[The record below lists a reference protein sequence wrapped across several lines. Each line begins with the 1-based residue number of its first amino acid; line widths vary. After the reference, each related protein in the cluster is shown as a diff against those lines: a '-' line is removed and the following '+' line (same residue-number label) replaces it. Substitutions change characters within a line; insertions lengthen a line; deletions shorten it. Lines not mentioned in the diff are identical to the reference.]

1 MKKPE
6 GSDQKKTFTEKLAAL
21 PQPLFNRWL
30 KQLLC
35 AVLFFFFVI
44 LITIFERSWLYGSL
58 VLFVA
63 YLAAPCVT
71 LPNQYATSEIIVL
84 PAKVIKLRPK
94 AKRAW
99 IQVETD
105 TAQGNAPVR
114 RLTLST
120 KETKYLEVGMTLDA
134 YLNITQP
141 GQILAWSVK
150 DAAASQS

>member
-44 LITIFERSWLYGSL
+44 LIMIYERSWLYGSL

-71 LPNQYATSEIIVL
+71 LPNKYASGEIIVL
-84 PAKVIKLRPK
+84 PVKVIRLRPK
-94 AKRAW
+94 ARRAW
-99 IQVETD
+99 IQAETD
-105 TAQGNAPVR
+105 TSQGNAPVR
-114 RLTLST
+114 KLYLST

-134 YLNITQP
+134 YLNISQP
-141 GQILAWSVK
+141 GQILAWSVQYP
-150 DAAASQS
+150 AASQS